1 MYIYAYYMCQIY
13 VVYIHN
19 IYTCIYIYIYTPYNF
34 KSFSIVCGYST
45 VTREK
50 GLCFND
56 FYAPPLPTT
65 LPSVCCA
72 INIQGMNFK
81 MLAKALQSS
90 GN

>member
-1 MYIYAYYMCQIY
+1 MSNICC
-13 VVYIHN
+13 VYIH
-19 IYTCIYIYIYTPYNF
+19 IYIRVCVYIYMHIPYNF
-34 KSFSIVCGYST
+34 KSFSIVCSYLT

>member
-1 MYIYAYYMCQIY
+1 MHTICVKYMLYIYTIY
-13 VVYIHN
+13 TRVYI
-19 IYTCIYIYIYTPYNF
+19 CTPYNF

>member
-1 MYIYAYYMCQIY
+1 MHTICVKYMLC
-13 VVYIHN
+13 
-19 IYTCIYIYIYTPYNF
+19 IYTCVYIYIPYNF
-34 KSFSIVCGYST
+34 KSFSIVCSYLT

-81 MLAKALQSS
+81 TLCYIGLH
-90 GN
+90 NI

>member
-1 MYIYAYYMCQIY
+1 ML
-13 VVYIHN
+13 N
-19 IYTCIYIYIYTPYNF
+19 ICCVYIYTQYIHMCVYIYMHIPYNF
-34 KSFSIVCGYST
+34 KSFSIVCSYLT

-50 GLCFND
+50 ALCLND

-72 INIQGMNFK
+72 INIHGMNFK